1 VTRTSLSPMTR
12 RTRGRP
18 PHPDVLTPA
27 EWSIL
32 DLWRHGLGRATIAS
46 RRGISEYGVRYHL
59 RNITAKLGVGTA
71 TELRHWPGFPATSP
85 RTRHRR
91 SHPMNHLQLGSL
103 GQVSMYARDA
113 NATEAWYRDVLKL
126 PEVFRFG
133 DLVFFD
139 CGGVRLYIH
148 AVGDEKWRPSSVL
161 YFEVPDIKAAHEEL
175 VARGIKFSGAPHM
188 IFKDDTSGVEE
199 WMAFFEDPDTNM
211 LAVMARVEPAA

>member
-1 VTRTSLSPMTR
+1 MTR

-32 DLWRHGLGRATIAS
+32 DLWRHGLGRAAIAS

-59 RNITAKLGVGTA
+59 RNITAKLGVDDA
-71 TELRHWPGFPATSP
+71 RELRHWPGFPVTSP
-85 RTRHRR
+85 LSKPRRT
-91 SHPMNHLQLGSL
+91 HPMHRPSL
-103 GQVSMYARDA
+103 GPIGQISLYARDA
-113 NATEAWYRDVLKL
+113 ATTEAWYRDVLRL

-148 AVGDEKWRPSSVL
+148 AVGEEKWRPGSVL
-161 YFEVPDIKAAHEEL
+161 YFLVDDIQAAHADL
-175 VARGIKFSGAPHM
+175 LARGIKVTGAPHM
-188 IFKDDTSGVEE
+188 IFRDDATGLEE

-211 LAVMARVEPAA
+211 LAIMARVTPAA